1 MNSWE
6 DGTGEDNIGLMDRLR
21 AQTDAV
27 STLYKSVYESEYA
40 KRKAKRE
47 QKRALK
53 EKKDENEES

>member
-1 MNSWE
+1 M
-6 DGTGEDNIGLMDRLR
+6 GLMDRLR

-53 EKKDENEES
+53 ERNGNREES